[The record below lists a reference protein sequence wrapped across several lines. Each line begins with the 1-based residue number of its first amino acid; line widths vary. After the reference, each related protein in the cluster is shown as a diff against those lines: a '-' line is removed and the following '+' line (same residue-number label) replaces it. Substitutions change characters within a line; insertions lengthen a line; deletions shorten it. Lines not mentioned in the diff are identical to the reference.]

1 MRVALILV
9 GILPAALFA
18 QSAPA
23 PPQEPAGQL
32 IREVAYNELRDH
44 QSHGF
49 WRYWI
54 EQHLPKDTR
63 LEEQVETADGPLT
76 RLVRT
81 NGRPLDP
88 QSRHDEEARIERLV
102 NSPQERAI
110 HHQAYLEDE
119 KHIGMVVAMLP
130 DAFVYEYAG
139 DENGCHH
146 LRYRPSPSYVP
157 RTIEARIIHSMTG
170 DLWIDVRAKRLARL
184 DGHLD
189 ANVDFG
195 FGLLGRIDKGGWFR
209 MERTQV
215 SPVEWKMVRLEVHMS
230 GHAVL
235 FKAIAK
241 ETSEVRG
248 GFAAVPS
255 GLNLAQGMRILEQ
268 LNATVSPAATA
279 QASPVSFPA
288 SR

>member
-1 MRVALILV
+1 MRVAWILI
-9 GILPAALFA
+9 GILPAALQA
-18 QSAPA
+18 QSAPVQS
-23 PPQEPAGQL
+23 QEPAGQL
-32 IREVAYNELRDH
+32 IREVVYNELRDH
-44 QSHGF
+44 QTHGF

-54 EQHLPKDTR
+54 EQHLQKDIH

-76 RLVRT
+76 RLLRT

-88 QSRHDEEARIERLV
+88 KGKQDEEARIERIV
-102 NSPQERAI
+102 NSSQERAV
-110 HHQAYLEDE
+110 HHQAYVEDE

-130 DAFVYEYAG
+130 DAFVYEFVG
-139 DENGCHH
+139 DENGCHR
-146 LRYRPSPSYVP
+146 LRYHPNPAYAP
-157 RTIEARIIHSMTG
+157 RTIESRIIHSMTG
-170 DLWIDVRAKRLARL
+170 DLWIDARAKRLARL

-195 FGLLGRIDKGGWFR
+195 FGLLGRIDRGGWFR

-215 SPVEWKMVRLEVHMS
+215 SPAEWKMERLEVHMS
-230 GHAVL
+230 GRAVL
-235 FKAIAK
+235 FKTIAR

-268 LNATVSPAATA
+268 TDAQLPAATTA
-279 QASPVSFPA
+279 QVSSASFTTA
-288 SR
+288 R